1 MTPKKRLTKLR
12 EMLLPTTASILPRS
26 SNIFDW
32 PLASLRRHCDRM
44 PHPPT
49 RVIATACEAGGK
61 QSRKNNALLCWGTR
75 EWMAARLIATR
86 HDAGINRERTSNK
99 PLALHPHPRHGNHT
113 SHSPPSS
120 LRHASQS
127 PSHRLRHCDRTRSVA
142 GSNPKKII
150 ALYHLA
156 QEHGWPRGLSP
167 LAMTQG

>member
-49 RVIATACEAGGK
+49 RVIATAREAGGK
-61 QSRKNNALLCWGTR
+61 QSRKNNA
-75 EWMAARLIATR
+75 
-86 HDAGINRERTSNK
+86 
-99 PLALHPHPRHGNHT
+99 
-113 SHSPPSS
+113 
-120 LRHASQS
+120 
-127 PSHRLRHCDRTRSVA
+127 TRS
-142 GSNPKKII
+142 SRPK
-150 ALYHLA
+150 
-156 QEHGWPRGLSP
+156 HGWPRGFKP